1 MVVDLLK
8 KADYDNEV
16 IGTESKITSITAL
29 ATTAA
34 VNAVKN
40 EIPNVSDAKKK
51 TTEYDGKISD
61 IEKNV
66 CLTSCHHNKF
76 TSKIFDAKIKEN
88 KLVKKSVISGLIDKK
103 IETLATKAELE
114 AEKYKVLKLQTTKLS
129 YLLGKIFIWDD
140 SLQIMFVY
148 QLTFSILE
156 LKEDRD
162 TD

>member
-1 MVVDLLK
+1 MRYLTLVMQK
-8 KADYDNEV
+8 K
-16 IGTESKITSITAL
+16 T
-29 ATTAA
+29 
-34 VNAVKN
+34 
-40 EIPNVSDAKKK
+40 KKK
-51 TTEYDGKISD
+51 TECDGKISD
-61 IEKNV
+61 IEKNIY
-66 CLTSCHHNKF
+66 LTSDHHNKF
-76 TSKIFDAKIKEN
+76 TSEIFDAKINKN

-156 LKEDRD
+156 LKEDRG

>member
-51 TTEYDGKISD
+51 KTEYDGKISD

>member
-1 MVVDLLK
+1 MRYLTLVMQ
-8 KADYDNEV
+8 
-16 IGTESKITSITAL
+16 
-29 ATTAA
+29 
-34 VNAVKN
+34 
-40 EIPNVSDAKKK
+40 KK
-51 TTEYDGKISD
+51 TKKTEYDGKISD

>member
-51 TTEYDGKISD
+51 KTEYDGKISD
-61 IEKNV
+61 IKKNV

>member
-51 TTEYDGKISD
+51 K
-61 IEKNV
+61 KNR
-66 CLTSCHHNKF
+66 
-76 TSKIFDAKIKEN
+76 I
-88 KLVKKSVISGLIDKK
+88 
-103 IETLATKAELE
+103 
-114 AEKYKVLKLQTTKLS
+114 
-129 YLLGKIFIWDD
+129 
-140 SLQIMFVY
+140 
-148 QLTFSILE
+148 
-156 LKEDRD
+156 
-162 TD
+162 

>member
-1 MVVDLLK
+1 MRYLTLVMQ
-8 KADYDNEV
+8 
-16 IGTESKITSITAL
+16 
-29 ATTAA
+29 
-34 VNAVKN
+34 
-40 EIPNVSDAKKK
+40 KKK
-51 TTEYDGKISD
+51 KKTEYDGKISD

-156 LKEDRD
+156 LKEDRG